1 MLEKFVQNRRA
12 STMKL
17 VRKDSLET
25 DHVAR
30 PDWCANGERR
40 VLVRGMFYDPSVAWL
55 MEMERVEREQMDRN
69 TNEMHNEKAVTKKNF
84 IC

>member
-1 MLEKFVQNRRA
+1 
-12 STMKL
+12 MKL

-55 MEMERVEREQMDRN
+55 MEMERVEREQALLHKPSAAGGLRVL
-69 TNEMHNEKAVTKKNF
+69 H
-84 IC
+84 